1 MNALRGTALRLY
13 RWLDDRIGIT
23 DAVGPL
29 VRHPVP
35 PNVNWWYVFGSAALI
50 AFVIQVITGVALAF
64 TYVPAPNSAYESIR
78 FITEVAVL
86 GRLVRGIHWFGAS
99 AMVILVVAHL
109 AQVFLSGSYKFP
121 RELNWLVGAVLLL
134 LTLGMAFTGQILRW
148 NQDAYW
154 GTVVAA
160 SQAARTPVI
169 GDVLVQIVLAGQTV
183 GGATLTRFY
192 ATHVFLIPA
201 LMFGLIGLH
210 LLLVIRHGIAE
221 PPVPG
226 RPVDPRTYRE
236 EYDALL
242 HRRGI
247 PFWPDAAWRDV
258 AFAFVVGVGVVGLA
272 ILIGPPE
279 LGVPADPTVLHAYPR
294 PDWYFLWLFALLAL
308 TPPQLEDWVILGLP
322 LLAGLALFALPLLAP
337 YGERSPSRRPWAVA
351 AVLVPALAVAVL
363 LREGYAAPWSPE
375 LPPPPLPAAVTQ
387 PLSGS
392 ALQGAQLFQQQGC
405 ISCHAIAGT
414 GGQRGPDLTYV
425 GSRLTPDQ
433 LTWRILN
440 GGTNMPAYGDTLTP
454 QETDSLVSFLSQRT
468 QPTGPQR

>member
-1 MNALRGTALRLY
+1 MAELRARARAAAGRLY
-13 RWLDDRIGIT
+13 RWLDDRIGI
-23 DAVGPL
+23 DALVGPTL
-29 VRHPVP
+29 RHPVP
-35 PNVNWWYVFGSAALI
+35 PDVNWWYVFGSAALI
-50 AFVIQVITGVALAF
+50 AFVIQVVTGVALAF
-64 TYVPAPNSAYESIR
+64 TYVPAPNAAYESIR
-78 FITEVAVL
+78 FITEEAVG

-109 AQVFLSGSYKFP
+109 AQVFLHGSYKFP

-160 SQAARTPVI
+160 AQAARSPLI
-169 GDVLVQIVLAGQTV
+169 GDLLVQILLAGQTV

-210 LLLVIRHGIAE
+210 LLLVLRHGIAE
-221 PPVPG
+221 PPQAG
-226 RPVDPRTYRE
+226 HPVDPQTYQR
-236 EYDALL
+236 EYDDLL
-242 HRRGI
+242 HRRGV

-258 AFAFVVGVGVVGLA
+258 VFALVVGVVVVALA
-272 ILIGPPE
+272 VFVGPPDVGE
-279 LGVPADPTVLHAYPR
+279 QADPTNLSTYPR

-308 TPPQLEDWVILGLP
+308 MPPELEDWVILGLP

-337 YGERSPSRRPWAVA
+337 YGERSPRRRPWAVA
-351 AVLVPALAVAVL
+351 AVVLPALAVAVL
-363 LREGYAAPWSPE
+363 LRQGYAAPWSPV
-375 LPPPPLPAAVTQ
+375 LPPPPLPADVTQ

-392 ALQGAQLFQQQGC
+392 ALQGAQLFHQEGC
-405 ISCHAIAGT
+405 TACHAVAGT
-414 GGQRGPDLTYV
+414 GGRRGPDLTRV
-425 GSRLTPDQ
+425 GSRLTAEQ

-440 GGTNMPAYGDTLTP
+440 GGTNMPAYGDTLQP
-454 QETDSLVSFLSQRT
+454 QETESLVVFLGTR
-468 QPTGPQR
+468 R